1 MITHDLQWIGSLF
14 DRVLALHGGAVA
26 AQGKPDEV
34 LRDHLLR
41 DIYDDP
47 NVRSQRMGDQTLVWV
62 DL

>member
-1 MITHDLQWIGSLF
+1 MALPGPGGTTKV
-14 DRVLALHGGAVA
+14 RV
-26 AQGKPDEV
+26 
-34 LRDHLLR
+34 RLR